1 MATQSMDNGTANTLN
16 KDHNSLPSL
25 GMELVAHMGDITRD
39 RIQDMALENARNN
52 LTAIQNG
59 ESLKALRNIDLGKGD
74 KAIIIA
80 AGPSLRRKNVA
91 EQLLSTNYDGAI
103 IATES
108 SMLYCLR
115 QGIIPD
121 LVVTVDPHP
130 KRIVRW
136 FGDPDLTQADLKAD
150 DYFER
155 QDLDTSFS
163 EALRTNDE
171 ILELLNKYGPQM
183 RIAVSSSSANTVVTR
198 AHQSAMQVY
207 WWNPMYDDMDQPNS
221 VTQTLLTENGL
232 PCVNAGGNVGSA
244 AWMMANAVLNKQRI
258 AVTGMDLGYYADTPY
273 KNTQYYHEA
282 VALVGEDR
290 LDEIYMPIYNPH
302 LEQWFYTDPA
312 YMWYR
317 ECLLQMTAHATCETY
332 NCTEGGTFFGDNIHF
347 IPLSEFL
354 AA

>member
-1 MATQSMDNGTANTLN
+1 MSAQNVDDIVKTPAF
-16 KDHNSLPSL
+16 PSL
-25 GMELVAHMGDITRD
+25 GMQLVAQMSNITRD
-39 RIQDMALENARNN
+39 RIQDLALENAHNN
-52 LTAIQNG
+52 LAAILNG
-59 ESLKALRNIDLGKGD
+59 QSLKALRDIKAGEGD
-74 KAIIIA
+74 KAIVIA
-80 AGPSLRRKNVA
+80 AGPSLKRKKVA
-91 EQLLSTNYDGAI
+91 EQLLAANYDGAI

-130 KRIVRW
+130 TRIVRW
-136 FGDPDLTQADLKAD
+136 FGDPDLSEADLKND

-171 ILELLNKYGPQM
+171 ILELLNKYGQQM

-198 AHQSAMQVY
+198 AHQAGMQVY
-207 WWNPMYDDMDQPNS
+207 WWNPMYDDPDQPNS
-221 VTQTLLTENGL
+221 VTRTLLMKNGL

-244 AWMMANAVLNKQRI
+244 AWMMANAVWGKQRI
-258 AVTGMDLGYYADTPY
+258 AITGMDLGYYAETPY

-282 VALVGEDR
+282 LSLVGEER
-290 LDEIYMPIYNPH
+290 LDEIYMHIHNPH
-302 LEQWFYTDPA
+302 LDQWFYTDPA

-317 ECLLQMTAHATCETY
+317 ECFLQMAAHASCQTF
-332 NCTEGGTFFGDNIHF
+332 NCTEGGILFGDNIHF
-347 IPLSEFL
+347 TNLSDFL
-354 AA
+354 TA

>member
-1 MATQSMDNGTANTLN
+1 MSAQNVDDIVETPAF
-16 KDHNSLPSL
+16 PSL
-25 GMELVAHMGDITRD
+25 GMQLVAQMSNITRD
-39 RIQDMALENARNN
+39 RIQDLALENAHNN
-52 LTAIQNG
+52 LAAILNG
-59 ESLKALRNIDLGKGD
+59 QSLKALRDIKAGEGD
-74 KAIIIA
+74 KAIVIA
-80 AGPSLRRKNVA
+80 AGPSLKRKKVA
-91 EQLLSTNYDGAI
+91 EQLLAANYDGAI

-130 KRIVRW
+130 TRIVRW
-136 FGDPDLTQADLKAD
+136 FGDPDLSEADLKND

-171 ILELLNKYGPQM
+171 ILELLNKYGQQM

-198 AHQSAMQVY
+198 AHQAGMQVY
-207 WWNPMYDDMDQPNS
+207 WWNPMYDDPDQPNS
-221 VTQTLLTENGL
+221 VTRTLLMKNGL

-244 AWMMANAVLNKQRI
+244 AWMMANAVWGKQRI
-258 AVTGMDLGYYADTPY
+258 AITGMDLGYYAETPY

-282 VALVGEDR
+282 LSLVGEER
-290 LDEIYMPIYNPH
+290 LDEIYMHIHNPH
-302 LEQWFYTDPA
+302 LDQWFYTDPA

-317 ECLLQMTAHATCETY
+317 ECFLQMAAHASCQTF
-332 NCTEGGTFFGDNIHF
+332 NCTEGGILFGDNIHF
-347 IPLSEFL
+347 TNLSDFL
-354 AA
+354 TA

>member
-1 MATQSMDNGTANTLN
+1 MTSAMNESPDVN
-16 KDHNSLPSL
+16 SL
-25 GMELVAHMGDITRD
+25 GMQLVAQMSDITRD
-39 RIQDMALENARNN
+39 RIQALALENAHNN
-52 LTAIQNG
+52 LSKIQEG
-59 ESLKALRNIDLGKGD
+59 VSLKALREETAGMGD

-80 AGPSLRRKNVA
+80 AGPSLKRKHVA
-91 EQLLSTNYDGAI
+91 EQIIAANYQGAI

-136 FGDPDLTQADLKAD
+136 FGDPNLTEADLRAD

-171 ILELLNKYGPQM
+171 ILELLNKYGPQIK
-183 RIAVSSSSANTVVTR
+183 IAVSSSSANTVVSR
-198 AHQSAMQVY
+198 AHQSGMQVY
-207 WWNPMYDDMDQPNS
+207 WWNPMYDDPDQENS
-221 VTQTLLTENGL
+221 ITRALQTENNL

-244 AWMMANAVLNKQRI
+244 AWMMANAVWKKQRI
-258 AVTGMDLGYYADTPY
+258 AVTGMDFGYYAETPY
-273 KNTQYYHEA
+273 RNTQYYYEA
-282 VALVGEDR
+282 LALAGEER
-290 LDEIYMPIYNPH
+290 LDELYMHIFNPY
-302 LEQWFYTDPA
+302 LKKWFYTDPA

-317 ECLLQMTAHATCETY
+317 ECFLQMAAFTNNQTF
-332 NCTEGGTFFGDNIHF
+332 NCTEGGILFGDNITF
-347 IPLSEFL
+347 TDLSTFL
-354 AA
+354 SA